1 MVFIE
6 FDVKLLQKLSA
17 VRLLFFFFLLKRRM
31 AVNSIQCL
39 FHLVVYFI
47 VYPAFGNS
55 VVKSTKV
62 KAGNKLDEKKG
73 Q

>member
-1 MVFIE
+1 
-6 FDVKLLQKLSA
+6 
-17 VRLLFFFFLLKRRM
+17 M
-31 AVNSIQCL
+31 AVNSIRCL

-62 KAGNKLDEKKG
+62 KAGNKLDEEKRSITTVAVG
-73 Q
+73 I